1 MHILTKV
8 FVLFAAVLSVLMAA
22 LAISYTANAGRIVDD
37 YNDMKS
43 AVTAAKESEAAQ
55 RSIFDRELEAKAQLI
70 ETQRQQIAELEG
82 TVRDLDARHSEA
94 VVRAEQARHDAD
106 SIRGQ
111 ISQALVA
118 TGTQAKI
125 IDSYRDE
132 LQELRVA
139 ELRWK
144 GEKLDIEDEMA
155 DMESRIRVY
164 EQTQR
169 SLREQLAAAQQ
180 EIEVL
185 RRGGAVAAGGRA
197 TGPVEIQGPA
207 IRGVV
212 QVVRQDTNG
221 STFVQISLGQ
231 RDHVGANN
239 KLYLVRGTRF
249 LGEVVVEEPDVNTSV
264 GRVINLSSSDIKIRE
279 GDTVLSRLS
288 GN

>member
-8 FVLFAAVLSVLMAA
+8 FVLFAAILSVLMAA

-55 RSIFDRELEAKAQLI
+55 RSIFDRELEAKNQLI

-82 TVRDLDARHSEA
+82 TVRDVDARHSEA

-180 EIEVL
+180 EIEAL

-212 QVVRQDTNG
+212 EKVAQDSNG
-221 STFVQISLGQ
+221 ATLLQISLGQ
-231 RDHVGANN
+231 RDHVGVNN

-249 LGEVVVEEPDVNTSV
+249 LGEMVVEEPDVNWSV
-264 GRVINLSSSDIKIRE
+264 GRVLNLSSSDIKIRE

>member
-1 MHILTKV
+1 VHILTKV
-8 FVLFAAVLSVLMAA
+8 FVLFAAILSVLMAA

-55 RSIFDRELEAKAQLI
+55 RSIFDRELEAKNQLI

-82 TVRDLDARHSEA
+82 TVRDVDARHSEA

-180 EIEVL
+180 EIEAL

-212 QVVRQDTNG
+212 EKVAQDSNG
-221 STFVQISLGQ
+221 ATLLQISLGQ
-231 RDHVGANN
+231 RDHVGVNN

-249 LGEVVVEEPDVNTSV
+249 LGEMVVEEPDVNWSV
-264 GRVINLSSSDIKIRE
+264 GRVLNLSSSDIKIRE

>member
-8 FVLFAAVLSVLMAA
+8 FVLFAAILSVLMAA

-37 YNDMKS
+37 YNHMK
-43 AVTAAKESEAAQ
+43 ATVTAANESLSA
-55 RSIFDRELEAKAQLI
+55 RSDIFDRELNAKNQQI
-70 ETQRQQIAELEG
+70 ESLRQQIAEHES
-82 TVRDLDARHSEA
+82 TIRDLDARYSES
-94 VVRAEQARHDAD
+94 VVQAEQARHDAD
-106 SIRGQ
+106 TIRAQ
-111 ISQALVA
+111 ISQLGVA

-144 GEKLDIEDEMA
+144 GEKLDIEDELA
-155 DMESRIRVY
+155 DQESRIRVY

-169 SLREQLAAAQQ
+169 SLREQLATAQQ

-185 RRGGAVAAGGRA
+185 RRGGAVAANGRA
-197 TGPVEIQGPA
+197 AGPVEIQGPA

-212 QVVRQDTNG
+212 QKVAQDSNG
-221 STFVQISLGQ
+221 ATLLQISLGQ
-231 RDHVGANN
+231 RDHVDVNN
-239 KLYLVRGTRF
+239 KLYLVRGAKY
-249 LGEVVVEEPDVNTSV
+249 LGEMVVEEPDVNTSV
-264 GRVINLSSSDIKIRE
+264 GRVLNLSSSDIKIRE
-279 GDTVLSRLS
+279 GDAVLSRLV